1 MLKLCGLYI
10 GREGSVDFLL
20 LAHAKLTMGLLD
32 IFKIN
37 FGYILIQSTLS
48 AIILGVGVAVQS
60 SQSWGNPLLSVYI
73 AAAWMGL
80 FVLFPLLLN
89 ALGVVLDF
97 IDGKGALALKQLSL
111 GASVA
116 KNNASQIASMGKS
129 EIHQIRRRKI
139 EEDIIRTKQLYDM
152 GTLSEDEY
160 NQRIK
165 EFKEKL

>member
-1 MLKLCGLYI
+1 VLKLCGLYI
-10 GREGSVDFLL
+10 SREGSVDFLL
-20 LAHAKLTMGLLD
+20 LAYAKLIMGLLD

-37 FGYILIQSTLS
+37 FGYVLIQLTLS
-48 AIILGVGVAVQS
+48 AIILCVGVAIQS
-60 SQSWGNPLLSVYI
+60 SQAWGNPLLSVYI

-89 ALGVVLDF
+89 ALGVVLDL
-97 IDGKGALALKQLSL
+97 IDSKGALALKELSL
-111 GASVA
+111 GVSAA
-116 KNNASQIASMGKS
+116 KNNVSQIANIGKS

-152 GTLSEDEY
+152 GTLNEDEY